1 MIKRIKGPKR
11 LTETTSVK
19 EEVGDKRF
27 TQNYFKPRADDTR
40 FRI

>member
-19 EEVGDKRF
+19 EEVGDKRL

>member
-1 MIKRIKGPKR
+1 MIKRISGAKR
-11 LTETTSVK
+11 LTETASVK
-19 EEVGDKRF
+19 QEVRDKRL